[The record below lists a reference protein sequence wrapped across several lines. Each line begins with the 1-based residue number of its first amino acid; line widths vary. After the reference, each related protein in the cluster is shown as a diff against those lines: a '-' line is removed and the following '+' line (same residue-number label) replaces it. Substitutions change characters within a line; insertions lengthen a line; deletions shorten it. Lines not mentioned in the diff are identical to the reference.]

1 MWKRT
6 TLVSNNL
13 SLRVSLLAVLS
24 MAILLLVAL
33 FVMFFASRRSMEDDA
48 LQKAQQALD
57 AANVNIDNILLSVE
71 ETAGNIYFM
80 MAPHLNNPDS
90 LAIYCRKMVESNR
103 YVTGCSVALI
113 PGFYEEDKEFFVYFH
128 RVDSAGVTQI
138 VRTDTFGDRPY
149 YEQVWFTKPMSTFSA
164 QWLNPLVGMETDVEP
179 MTSFCMPIT
188 GGDGKPQGVICADVS
203 ISLLSTIISETK
215 PTQNSYC
222 ALLDRDGSF
231 IVHPMGKNMM
241 DASVIRK
248 ANASVQKVA
257 DAMLGGETG
266 YLPFE
271 IHGNSYFVFFKPFER
286 AYMPNRSMERLSWSV
301 GVAILKEDIFG
312 DFYQLF
318 NYVLIIAVGGL
329 LFMFVCTWLVIYLKL
344 RPLKMLTEKVVRI
357 ADGHYYEAI
366 PDTKSKDEIGSLQ
379 RNFQRMQLSLA
390 LHSSEL
396 QQLTNTIQKH
406 SEELRK
412 TYKQAKKGEKM
423 RTVFMHNMTNQML
436 EPATTIDGDVVALRQ
451 VGGKKRTLVVKLAER
466 IRKHG
471 EIITKLLNNLL
482 NQSEE
487 EMRKE
492 VEHD

>member
-1 MWKRT
+1 
-6 TLVSNNL
+6 
-13 SLRVSLLAVLS
+13 
-24 MAILLLVAL
+24 
-33 FVMFFASRRSMEDDA
+33 
-48 LQKAQQALD
+48 
-57 AANVNIDNILLSVE
+57 
-71 ETAGNIYFM
+71 
-80 MAPHLNNPDS
+80 
-90 LAIYCRKMVESNR
+90 
-103 YVTGCSVALI
+103 
-113 PGFYEEDKEFFVYFH
+113 
-128 RVDSAGVTQI
+128 
-138 VRTDTFGDRPY
+138 
-149 YEQVWFTKPMSTFSA
+149 MSTFSA
-164 QWLNPLVGMETDVEP
+164 QWLNPLEGMETDLEP

-188 GGDGKPQGVICADVS
+188 GADGKPQGVICADVS

-231 IVHPMGKNMM
+231 IVHPMGMNMM

-329 LFMFVCTWLVIYLKL
+329 MFMFVCTWLVIYLKL

-379 RNFQRMQLSLA
+379 RNFIRMRRAVASQIG
-390 LHSSEL
+390 EL
-396 QQLTNTIQKH
+396 EQLTDAIQQRSK
-406 SEELRK
+406 ELK
-412 TYKQAKKGEKM
+412 SAYKQAQKADKM
-423 RTVFMHNMTNQML
+423 KTAFLHHMSDQML
-436 EPATTIDGDVVALRQ
+436 LPAQTIDKDVEALRQ
-451 VGGKKRTLVVKLAER
+451 IEGQAKWEETAKLVENIQKNGNTIARV
-466 IRKHG
+466 
-471 EIITKLLNNLL
+471 LNHLL

-487 EMRKE
+487 DIRKE